1 MSGPPVAGSA
11 MADDEL
17 RLARLHLRLG
27 QLTLARAELE
37 DLAGRDALGADGL
50 GPLAEARWR
59 TGDGDAAIEAATA
72 HLAGGGTDEVAIC
85 IAAEGAAAA
94 GDLDGARGLMHR
106 LGPPDPGRV
115 DELFAGMPQR
125 ASWPAG
131 PAGPAEAE
139 PRGGPIPGPRDV
151 LAATQDP
158 AAAPVAGSA
167 PRPERDRRPRI
178 AVDPAAELR
187 RARSELEARPE
198 RALVRLA
205 LVLRLDPTLA
215 PAVLDAIALRREP
228 EALLIRGDA
237 QRLLGRHLEAE
248 AAFDAAAAGLEG

>member
-1 MSGPPVAGSA
+1 MTSA
-11 MADDEL
+11 RAVSSTTADDEL

-59 TGDGDAAIEAATA
+59 TGDGDGAIEAATA
-72 HLAGGGTDEVAIC
+72 HLAAGGTDEIAIC

-94 GDLDGARGLMHR
+94 GDLDEARGLMHR
-106 LGPPDPGRV
+106 LGPPDAVRV

-125 ASWPAG
+125 ATWPAG
-131 PAGPAEAE
+131 PAGPADAE
-139 PRGGPIPGPRDV
+139 PRSGPIPGPRDV
-151 LAATQDP
+151 LAATGGPPTTP
-158 AAAPVAGSA
+158 ASGAA
-167 PRPERDRRPRI
+167 PRPDRDRRPRI

-228 EALLIRGDA
+228 EAQLIRGDA

-248 AAFDAAAAGLEG
+248 AAFDAAAEALEG